1 MTPPSRTTRR
11 RTDNLPYDIDMR
23 MERDEKGG
31 RYLHKAGTPYPGSE
45 R

>member
-1 MTPPSRTTRR
+1 MYLEIGTRSPR
-11 RTDNLPYDIDMR
+11 ERVVYPDIDMR